1 MKRFIFF
8 IVPVTLVAAVYIAN
22 PYWMLHRLETALLNR
37 DAASLETLVDFEQVR
52 AGLRADL
59 RRYMAEN
66 QPKLPTGSMEDIGI
80 VLGMALGGIIESL
93 IDQTV
98 SANGFLAV
106 WQQRLDADSKKR
118 PGDFVASAR
127 FQSLTAF
134 RAEMRDPDDQQ
145 SATLTLLLELA
156 GAQWRVTKVILPPN
170 AFQGA
175 VTQAK
180 SDSMR

>member
-1 MKRFIFF
+1 MRRFLYF

-22 PYWMLHRLETALLNR
+22 PYWTLHRLETALLNR
-37 DAASLETLVDFEQVR
+37 DAATLETLVDFEQVR
-52 AGLRADL
+52 AGLKADF

-66 QPKLPTGSMEDIGI
+66 LPKLPSGSIEDIGS
-80 VLGMALGGIIESL
+80 VFGMALGGLIESL

-106 WQQRLDADSKKR
+106 SQQKFNADSKKR

-134 RAEMRDPDDQQ
+134 RVEMRDPDDQQ
-145 SATLTLLLELA
+145 SATLTLRFELV
-156 GAQWRVTKVILPPN
+156 GVQWRMTKLILPPN
-170 AFQGA
+170 AFQDA

-180 SDSMR
+180 SDSTP